1 MNKRTEYIF
10 GVSSLIGLLISVG
23 LTVLALRS
31 GNYAPD
37 AGAMIISL
45 GAVNVVLAIV
55 VVGALLKAEEHWKRI
70 CELGPA
76 GQLKD
81 ERIRMLIGQS
91 ELARN
96 SGFEVARIIHNIQD
110 QLRDRINELFQA
122 TEDIDNGHPPTV
134 EELLDLQ
141 RTNEMFYLFLVDNLK
156 IMMDL
161 LTGRRCAVTIKIV
174 EGSEGGVFMMRTFM
188 RDAASYRSRKTADS
202 SAAEYP
208 YYDNT
213 AFREILSG
221 PRRSFYVSD
230 NLGAEATY
238 ANSNPAWKRLY
249 NATLVC
255 PIRMQ
260 LNGEVP
266 ADRREYSVLG
276 FLCVDNREGGLD
288 RPDCIELLA
297 SVADSLFN
305 HFLMLDHVTAAAD
318 RAIEE
323 HTAC

>member
-10 GVSSLIGLLISVG
+10 GLSSLIGLLISIG
-23 LTVLALRS
+23 LTLYALFS

-37 AGAMIISL
+37 AGAMLVSL

-55 VVGALLKAEEHWKRI
+55 VVGALLKAEEYWKRI
-70 CELGPA
+70 GELGPL
-76 GQLKD
+76 GQLQEEK
-81 ERIRMLIGQS
+81 IRSLSAQLVTQRDNGY
-91 ELARN
+91 
-96 SGFEVARIIHNIQD
+96 EVARIIHNIQD

-122 TEDIDNGHPPTV
+122 TEDIDNDDPPSI

-156 IMMDL
+156 IMMDA
-161 LTGRRCAVTIKIV
+161 LTGDKCAVTIKIV
-174 EGSEGGVFMMRTFM
+174 EASEGGVFMMRTFM
-188 RDAASYRSRKTADS
+188 RDAVSYRARKSADS

-208 YYDNT
+208 YYENT

-221 PRRSFYVSD
+221 PRRNFYVSD
-230 NLGAEATY
+230 NLSGESTY
-238 ANSNPAWKRLY
+238 SNSNPHWKRLY

-260 LNGEVP
+260 LNSETP
-266 ADRREYSVLG
+266 TDRQEHSVLG
-276 FLCVDNREGGLD
+276 FLCVDNLRGGLD
-288 RPDCIELLA
+288 RPDCVELLA

-305 HFLMLDHVTAAAD
+305 HFLMLDHVTAAASAGLD
-318 RAIEE
+318 SPD
-323 HTAC
+323 